1 MAAANQPQ
9 PIDSI
14 RLSELKTKFKSG
26 SKYLPIWNTIKAEGF
41 VIVTANTSE
50 GVELQTIANAVER
63 LKMQDAYFR
72 VATELELGYQLQLDY
87 SKAPNMDN
95 MTIKLIDKH
104 NKLNPINLI

>member
-1 MAAANQPQ
+1 MQQPQ

-26 SKYLPIWNTIKAEGF
+26 SKYLPIWNTVKAEGF
-41 VIVTANTSE
+41 AIVSANTE
-50 GVELQTIANAVER
+50 QGMELQTIANAVER
-63 LKMQDAYFR
+63 LKIQDAYFR

-87 SKAPNMDN
+87 SRSDSSNN